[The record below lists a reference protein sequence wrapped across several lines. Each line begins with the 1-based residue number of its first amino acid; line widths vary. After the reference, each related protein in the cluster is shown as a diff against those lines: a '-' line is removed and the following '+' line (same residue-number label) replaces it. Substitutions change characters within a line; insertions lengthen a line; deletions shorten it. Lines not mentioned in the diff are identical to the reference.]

1 MGDNSNQPSFLLTSP
16 VTRSWRWHK
25 QWIHQHTYEQGLWVM
40 HIGKPIERT
49 VASTFRPCFS
59 LSTKQPHE
67 VGIFNI
73 ASIFFDAVCYHG
85 QKMEIVQHSQW
96 INSHCVSMWVT
107 ASLMPAF
114 CCVINIKLCHEY
126 LWQQDIFITCLQRSG
141 TTSPVISFRQF
152 KGSLKV
158 I

>member
-49 VASTFRPCFS
+49 VASTSRPCFS

-73 ASIFFDAVCYHG
+73 ASIFLTRFVIMDKKWKLSNTHN
-85 QKMEIVQHSQW
+85 ESIHIVSACEWQPGS
-96 INSHCVSMWVT
+96 SLLSVVSST
-107 ASLMPAF
+107 SN
-114 CCVINIKLCHEY
+114 CVINIYDGKISLLTACKGRGPHLLSY
-126 LWQQDIFITCLQRSG
+126 PSG
-141 TTSPVISFRQF
+141 N
-152 KGSLKV
+152 LKV
-158 I
+158 V

>member
-49 VASTFRPCFS
+49 VASTSRPCFS

-73 ASIFFDAVCYHG
+73 ASIFWTRFVIMDKNE
-85 QKMEIVQHSQW
+85 KMSNFHNELIYFESACKSKPDSSPQ
-96 INSHCVSMWVT
+96 
-107 ASLMPAF
+107 F
-114 CCVINIKLCHEY
+114 CFVFNIKWCHHY
-126 LWQQDIFITCLQRSG
+126 YDDKISVQNACKGRGLHPLSYPSG
-141 TTSPVISFRQF
+141 N
-152 KGSLKV
+152 LKV
-158 I
+158 V